1 MRAVL
6 TLHSPKLAKAY
17 YETGLWQDD
26 TFYSVLARN
35 AVQNGDVAALVDA
48 RLTLTWGDI
57 LTRVDA
63 FAAHLEKLGL
73 VSGDRVSIWMSDRV
87 ETVVAFLACSRLG
100 LACNPSLHKTYT
112 CREIVGFLERLGT
125 AVLITE
131 PGWGAD
137 QAQVD
142 FEALLKDL
150 PALKAVLNP
159 ANFPTKAH
167 TRLAAPFSDPD
178 ALSYLAFTSGTTG
191 TPKCVM
197 HSANTLLSNAR
208 ELAHT
213 WKIDQETRLLTLS
226 PLSHHIGWVAVGQW
240 LLTGCR
246 IVLGT
251 PRAGHSL
258 LDWILETGVSY
269 VMGVPTHAMDVLAEQ
284 KARGLDRLGRVDTF
298 YMAGAPIP
306 KVVAEEFAKQGI
318 RPQNVYGMTEN
329 SSHQFTHPSDSMDT
343 WIETCGRGGPGYEV
357 KIVSTEDANID
368 AAPGEVGQIVG
379 RGANLML
386 GYFANQEAT
395 ERSFNRDGWFLSGD
409 LGSIDAAGNL
419 RVEGR
424 LKDLIIRGG
433 HNIFPAQIEA
443 LALRHPRIKK
453 VAAFPIPDARL
464 GEKVCLA
471 IQGDIGTEDV
481 LSHLNEQGLSKFDMP
496 EWIVFVTEFPL
507 TPSGK
512 ILKREL
518 INMQKSGALV
528 PCEVRFQQRK
538 ED

>member
-6 TLHSPKLAKAY
+6 TLHTPKKAKEY
-17 YETGLWQDD
+17 YEKGLWLDD

-35 AVQNGDVAALVDA
+35 AKHHGKVAALVDA
-48 RLTLTWGDI
+48 MLTLTWEDLLI
-57 LTRVDA
+57 RVEA
-63 FAAHLEKLGL
+63 LAAHLEKLGL
-73 VSGDRVSIWMSDRV
+73 RSGDRVSIWMSDRV
-87 ETVVAFLACSRLG
+87 ETVIAFLACSRLE
-100 LACNPSLHKTYT
+100 LVCNPSLHRTYT
-112 CREIVGFLERLGT
+112 CSEIVGLLKQMDT
-125 AVLITE
+125 VALITE
-131 PGWGAD
+131 AGWGAD
-137 QAQVD
+137 RAQVD

-150 PALKAVLNP
+150 RGLKAVLTP

-167 TRLAAPFSDPD
+167 KPLAAPSSDPD
-178 ALSYLAFTSGTTG
+178 ALCYLAFTSGTTG
-191 TPKCVM
+191 VPKCVM

-208 ELAHT
+208 DLVHT

-240 LLTGCR
+240 LVTGCR
-246 IVLGT
+246 LILGAPPTGYT
-251 PRAGHSL
+251 P
-258 LDWILETGVSY
+258 LDWILENGASY
-269 VMGVPTHAMDVLAEQ
+269 VMGVPTHAMDVLGEQ
-284 KARGLDRLGRVDTF
+284 KARGLDRLGLVDTF

-306 KVVAEEFAKQGI
+306 KIVAEEFVKQGI

-329 SSHQFTHPSDSMDT
+329 SSHQFTHPSDTVGS

-357 KIVSTEDANID
+357 KIVSAEDVDVD
-368 AAPGEVGQIVG
+368 AAPGEVGQIAG

-409 LGSIDAAGNL
+409 LGFIDACGNL
-419 RVEGR
+419 RIVGR

-471 IQGDIGTEDV
+471 IQGDIDAEDV
-481 LSHLNEQGLSKFDMP
+481 LPHLDEQGLSKYDMP
-496 EWIVFVTEFPL
+496 EWVAFVTKFPL

-518 INMQKSGALV
+518 INMHKSGVVV
-528 PCEVRFQQRK
+528 PLAVRFEQRT
-538 ED
+538 EA